1 VPVSTELLVEDVIDA
16 ETRAKGRAER
26 PARKAAKA
34 QERSAL
40 TAAAAAAQRTREETR
55 AAAAALTALRVQAVE
70 DATAVRART
79 KLEAQRF
86 ERAETKLK
94 KKAARTEKMVA
105 KQRAV
110 TTKWKAKKLTR
121 AARLQPDAV
130 LGGETEPDS
139 TTGAAQKTLLDSG
152 ASTTFLTPDSA
163 RAAQLEGNVRVKV
176 SDAQGKLI
184 TARGGGALFGKIKE

>member
-1 VPVSTELLVEDVIDA
+1 M
-16 ETRAKGRAER
+16 
-26 PARKAAKA
+26 
-34 QERSAL
+34 
-40 TAAAAAAQRTREETR
+40 
-55 AAAAALTALRVQAVE
+55 
-70 DATAVRART
+70 
-79 KLEAQRF
+79 
-86 ERAETKLK
+86 KLK
-94 KKAARTEKMVA
+94 KKTARTEKMVT
-105 KQRAV
+105 KRRAV
-110 TTKWKAKKLTR
+110 TTKRKAKKLAK

-184 TARGGGALFGKIKE
+184 TARGGGALFGMIKDKDGVRHKEQVAINAYASPAFADDLLSWPSLKKLG